1 MFARL
6 DGGDDAT
13 GVTTSARWPAG
24 RTMIPADAPA
34 GWRLPATGLL
44 RRSCRASLQRVLPN
58 RARSR
63 EIASSPL
70 SSSWSDE
77 HVTVEGI
84 ETAHGRV
91 EAKAALAVLADDDA
105 GNLVVIPSM
114 VYPSD
119 MSLHAPAMPASS
131 CSDWSVWIAE
141 RRQVTAAST
150 TAAGS
155 IQGADAAK
163 HRAERGRRALCHGA
177 TPCETESTKTPRG
190 TLAFDDAAQAALRNH
205 RGRVHAN
212 FDAATLAAFPAT
224 PNQANLQ
231 CLFAR
236 EGRSHANCWRGCP
249 SSRGHGAPEE
259 LISRLRYYSSRWPP
273 SYMQAMRPSA
283 ARS

>member
-1 MFARL
+1 
-6 DGGDDAT
+6 
-13 GVTTSARWPAG
+13 
-24 RTMIPADAPA
+24 
-34 GWRLPATGLL
+34 
-44 RRSCRASLQRVLPN
+44 
-58 RARSR
+58 
-63 EIASSPL
+63 
-70 SSSWSDE
+70 
-77 HVTVEGI
+77 VTVEGI

-119 MSLHAPAMPASS
+119 MGLLAPAMPASS

-205 RGRVHAN
+205 RGRVHTN
-212 FDAATLAAFPAT
+212 FDTATLAAFPAT

-236 EGRSHANCWRGCP
+236 KADPTQTAGVDARLHTGMTLLRKGSVGRGTTPADGRHRTCRRCGPAR
-249 SSRGHGAPEE
+249 R
-259 LISRLRYYSSRWPP
+259 
-273 SYMQAMRPSA
+273 A
-283 ARS
+283 ARLFRGAR